1 VFLVIYNLC
10 SNKGLTR
17 YERRI
22 CRRAKVTNPQQQAA
36 VKILLEQLT
45 LLVGPIEFGTI
56 ELVFHQGKLVQLSK
70 NEKLRVE

>member
-1 VFLVIYNLC
+1 M
-10 SNKGLTR
+10 THQ
-17 YERRI
+17 
-22 CRRAKVTNPQQQAA
+22 QQQAA
-36 VKILLEQLT
+36 IKILQEQLA